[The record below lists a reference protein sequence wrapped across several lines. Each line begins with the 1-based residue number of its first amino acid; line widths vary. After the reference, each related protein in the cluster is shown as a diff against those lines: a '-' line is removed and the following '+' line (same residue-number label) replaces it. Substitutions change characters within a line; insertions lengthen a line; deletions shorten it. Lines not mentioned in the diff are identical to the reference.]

1 VPPSVSDI
9 EDQPTHDACLLG
21 FHHGTY
27 PRCLF
32 TRFSPLDEGI
42 SLCYFFLYFFYFI
55 FYFFLFLLL
64 DGLTITH
71 GACLPGF
78 HHGNG

>member
-9 EDQPTHDACLLG
+9 EDQPTHNACLPG

-27 PRCLF
+27 PRRLF
-32 TRFSPLDEGI
+32 TKLSPLDEGI
-42 SLCYFFLYFFYFI
+42 SLYFF
-55 FYFFLFLLL
+55 FFLIFLPFFFSLL

-71 GACLPGF
+71 GAYLLGF